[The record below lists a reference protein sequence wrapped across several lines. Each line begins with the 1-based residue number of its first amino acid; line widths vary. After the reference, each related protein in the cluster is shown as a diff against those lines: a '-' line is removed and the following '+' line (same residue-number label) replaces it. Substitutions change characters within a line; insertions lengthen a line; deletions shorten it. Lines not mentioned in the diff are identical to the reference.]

1 MCVFFK
7 VANSREEYNNSNR
20 SSHGRRRKAI
30 WNGDEEDLDLD
41 SLIASGFDREK
52 ENSAI
57 VSALKHVVAGD
68 EAAAIISN
76 SLDSSEIPWGVGDK
90 RARDQ
95 ELIQFPQFSS
105 SSGIYI
111 YIYIIED

>member
-1 MCVFFK
+1 M
-7 VANSREEYNNSNR
+7 
-20 SSHGRRRKAI
+20 
-30 WNGDEEDLDLD
+30 D
-41 SLIASGFDREK
+41 SLIASGFDREQ

-111 YIYIIED
+111 YIIED